1 MPTCYENPIRG
12 PRSGHSGDRG
22 HDVPTSRACPHKR
35 RGEREHAG
43 CATAGLGPLARET
56 ANHRRENYLQT
67 QHSTRPALEPPP
79 VEATSLGTQPASL
92 RCALASR
99 GRTVLREV
107 LPAHHRIFI
116 QGGGRAAGH
125 GVSSVDHRIATHGSC
140 HLHDRPAHD
149 ITVGTTLHL
158 SARVAPRT
166 DPDG

>member
-99 GRTVLREV
+99 GRAVSGKYSPRVT
-107 LPAHHRIFI
+107 IFSFK
-116 QGGGRAAGH
+116 GGGVAGCQPR
-125 GVSSVDHRIATHGSC
+125 VSSVDDRIATHARR
-140 HLHDRPAHD
+140 HLHDPPAYYHPACN
-149 ITVGTTLHL
+149 L
-158 SARVAPRT
+158 SRE
-166 DPDG
+166 